1 MKKTISLKEGNH
13 FYVKNP
19 KGLKGFLQD
28 GSTEIMP
35 QGTTLK
41 ITTATQDKVRLSVL
55 DPSGG
60 VLDMTPNQLRRNC
73 AVERRSSPNTTSPDN
88 LSIERQNELLEEG
101 ANCPFRGTDTLQG
114 VRNLVMRATGI
125 RLEFVASNFFNP
137 KQG

>member
-1 MKKTISLKEGNH
+1 MRKSMQPKEDDL

-19 KGLKGFLQD
+19 EGLKGFLPD

-55 DPSGG
+55 GPSGG

-73 AVERRSSPNTTSPDN
+73 AVERRSSPNTTYPDN
-88 LSIERQNELLEEG
+88 LSPERQNELLNE
-101 ANCPFRGTDTLQG
+101 ANFECPFRKTDGQQN

-125 RLEFVASNFFNP
+125 KLEFVASNFFNP
-137 KQG
+137 K